1 MMKWVKGGNI
11 FNPHWSQLP
20 IVDSDNPDFWRV
32 FYSNRINNK
41 SYPMYFDVEPG
52 NPSKVLRRSESPLL
66 HPGTLGSFD
75 YAGVMPAEIINY
87 KDTKYLFYIGWTNRL
102 DVPYHNTI
110 GLATSIAGQEYQKYS
125 LGPVFGTSHK
135 EPGFTGTISIMVEND
150 IWRGWYLSCRE
161 WRKIGNKIESFY
173 DIKYAESKNGID
185 WDPKNVTC
193 ISRQGNIA
201 AISQSSVIKEG
212 DTYYM
217 WFSHRGHTNYRIKSD
232 SSYKIGMATSMD
244 GISWDIEDLDALP
257 RSEEGWD
264 SDMTAYPY
272 VVAHEGRKFMF
283 YNGNN
288 FGKTGVGYA
297 TK

>member
-1 MMKWVKGGNI
+1 MKWQKKGNI
-11 FNPHWSQLP
+11 FNSHWSQLP
-20 IVDSDNPDFWRV
+20 VVDSSNPDFWRV

-41 SYPMYFDVEPG
+41 SYPLYFDIEPG
-52 NPSKVLRRSESPLL
+52 NPSNILRTRKDPIL
-66 HPGTLGSFD
+66 HPGPPGSFD
-75 YAGVMPAEIINY
+75 HAGVMPAEIIDYNGS
-87 KDTKYLFYIGWTNRL
+87 KYLFYIGWTNRL
-102 DVPYHNTI
+102 DVPYHNNI
-110 GLATSIAGQEYQKYS
+110 GLAISHDGQEYQKYS
-125 LGPVFGTSHK
+125 LGPVLGTSHK
-135 EPGFTGTISIMVEND
+135 EPGFTGTISVMVEGG

-161 WRKIGNKIESFY
+161 WKKVGDKMESFY

-185 WDPKNVTC
+185 WDPKNITC
-193 ISRQGNIA
+193 IPLQDNMA
-201 AISQSSVIKEG
+201 AISQASVIKEG
-212 DTYYM
+212 NKYYM
-217 WFSHRGHTNYRIKSD
+217 WFSYRGHTDYRIKSD

-244 GISWDIEDLDALP
+244 GIKWDIEGLDVLP

-272 VVAHEGRKFMF
+272 IVAYEGKKFMF

>member
-1 MMKWVKGGNI
+1 MIWEKGGNI

-20 IVDSDNPDFWRV
+20 IVDNSNEDYWRI
-32 FYSNRINNK
+32 FYSNRIENK
-41 SYPMYFDVEPG
+41 SYPLYFDVEAG
-52 NPSKVLRRSESPLL
+52 NPSNVLRKNNVPILY
-66 HPGTLGSFD
+66 PGALGSFD
-75 YAGVMPAEIINY
+75 HAGVMPAEIINY
-87 KDTKYLFYIGWTNRL
+87 RGIKYLFYIGWTNRV
-102 DVPYHNTI
+102 DVPYHNNI
-110 GLATSIAGQEYQKYS
+110 GLALSRDGQTYEKYS
-125 LGPVFGTSHK
+125 LGPVLGTSHK

-161 WRKIGNKIESFY
+161 WKKIGNKIESFY

-185 WDPKNVTC
+185 WDPKNITC
-193 ISRQGNIA
+193 IPRKDNIA
-201 AISQSSVIKEG
+201 AISQSSVIKENG
-212 DTYYM
+212 KYYM
-217 WFSHRGHTNYRIKSD
+217 WFSHRGHTDYRIKSD
-232 SSYKIGMATSMD
+232 SSYKIGLATSMD
-244 GISWDIEDLDALP
+244 GIKWDIENLNVLP

-272 VVAHEGRKFMF
+272 VVIHEGRKFMF